1 MNISYVDFSKFLEN
15 QGITKS
21 KYKFLENFSKCNQL
35 LTIREFLTGFIKS
48 SDKNNLSKQIFKKY
62 VDYDDVHIKNIFK
75 KLNLIKIRMNKNIK
89 IKYLHLWLKK
99 CFIIDNNFIS
109 LRNKNKLN
117 LNSKN
122 RLYDDYKYRNNYLHI
137 LKIISSIKE
146 GEKSPFKPKVNKN
159 VFITINTTS
168 NNNNDDL
175 NFNNL
180 SKNNKFKTINSTPKT
195 KNKISYNIVND
206 YLKREPKGMFSY
218 KPKISKL
225 NQLRIK
231 DDYFNNPYIYPN
243 NFYENNYLKNKYN
256 ENNKSNS
263 RFQHKSLLSNR
274 INETDPNKNNV
285 IYRKFRNPISST
297 SLANANTNLITDTLN
312 KSDKFN
318 SNNNNNNNNYFG
330 TINSINSFQDNKNYN
345 KFTITNFEE
354 AYFNDKKNIDDL
366 YVTKENLLL
375 KSNYPQ
381 YNRIM
386 LQNISD
392 RQLLKKADALMQPD
406 ESIKRFLTIYE
417 KQKNLNKK
425 NY

>member
-15 QGITKS
+15 QGIIKS

-35 LTIREFLTGFIKS
+35 LTIREFLAGFIKS
-48 SDKNNLSKQIFKKY
+48 SDKNNLSNLIFKKY

-75 KLNLIKIRMNKNIK
+75 KLNLIKIRMNKKIK
-89 IKYLHLWLKK
+89 VKYLHLWLKK
-99 CFIIDNNFIS
+99 CYIINNNFIS

-122 RLYDDYKYRNNYLHI
+122 RLYDDYKYRNNYLNI
-137 LKIISSIKE
+137 LNIISSIKE

-175 NFNNL
+175 IT
-180 SKNNKFKTINSTPKT
+180 KNNQFKTINTTPKT
-195 KNKISYNIVND
+195 KNKISHNIVND
-206 YLKREPKGMFSY
+206 YLKREQKGMFSY
-218 KPKISKL
+218 KPKISKI

-231 DDYFNNPYIYPN
+231 DDYYNNPY
-243 NFYENNYLKNKYN
+243 FENNYLHNKYN
-256 ENNKSNS
+256 ENNKNNY
-263 RFQHKSLLSNR
+263 RFQNKSLLSNR
-274 INETDPNKNNV
+274 INETDTNKNNI
-285 IYRKFRNPISST
+285 IYRKFRNPISSN

-318 SNNNNNNNNYFG
+318 TNNNNNNNNNFG
-330 TINSINSFQDNKNYN
+330 TINSINSFQDNKNFN
-345 KFTITNFEE
+345 KLTITNFDE
-354 AYFNDKKNIDDL
+354 AYFNDKKIINDF

-381 YNRIM
+381 YNKIM
-386 LQNISD
+386 LQNVSD
-392 RQLLKKADALMQPD
+392 RQLLKKADALIQPD
-406 ESIKRFLTIYE
+406 ESVKRFLTIYE
-417 KQKNLNKK
+417 KQKKFK
-425 NY
+425 

>member
-15 QGITKS
+15 QGIIKS

-35 LTIREFLTGFIKS
+35 LTIREFLAGFIKS
-48 SDKNNLSKQIFKKY
+48 SDKNNLSNLIFKKY

-75 KLNLIKIRMNKNIK
+75 KLNLIKIRMNKKIK
-89 IKYLHLWLKK
+89 VKYLHLWLKK
-99 CFIIDNNFIS
+99 CYIINNNFIS

-122 RLYDDYKYRNNYLHI
+122 RLYDDYKYRNNYLNI
-137 LKIISSIKE
+137 LNIISSIKE

-175 NFNNL
+175 IT
-180 SKNNKFKTINSTPKT
+180 KNNQFKTINTTPKT
-195 KNKISYNIVND
+195 KNKISHNIVND
-206 YLKREPKGMFSY
+206 YLKREQKGMFSY
-218 KPKISKL
+218 KPKISKI

-231 DDYFNNPYIYPN
+231 DDYYNNPY
-243 NFYENNYLKNKYN
+243 FENNYLHNKYN
-256 ENNKSNS
+256 ENNKNNY
-263 RFQHKSLLSNR
+263 RFQNKSLLSNR
-274 INETDPNKNNV
+274 INETDTNKNNI
-285 IYRKFRNPISST
+285 IYRKFRNPISSN

-318 SNNNNNNNNYFG
+318 TNNNNNNNNNFG
-330 TINSINSFQDNKNYN
+330 TINSINSFQDNKNFN
-345 KFTITNFEE
+345 KLTITNFDD
-354 AYFNDKKNIDDL
+354 AYFNDKKIFNDF

-381 YNRIM
+381 YNKIM
-386 LQNISD
+386 LQNVSD
-392 RQLLKKADALMQPD
+392 RQLLKKADALIQPD
-406 ESIKRFLTIYE
+406 ESVKRFLTIYE
-417 KQKNLNKK
+417 KQKKFK
-425 NY
+425 

>member
-15 QGITKS
+15 QGIIKS

-35 LTIREFLTGFIKS
+35 LTIREFLAGFIKS
-48 SDKNNLSKQIFKKY
+48 SDKNNLSNLIFKKY

-75 KLNLIKIRMNKNIK
+75 KLNLIKIRMNKKIK
-89 IKYLHLWLKK
+89 VKYLHLWLKK
-99 CFIIDNNFIS
+99 CYIINNNFIS

-122 RLYDDYKYRNNYLHI
+122 RLYDDYKYRNNYLNI
-137 LKIISSIKE
+137 LNIISSIKE

-175 NFNNL
+175 IT
-180 SKNNKFKTINSTPKT
+180 KNNQFKTINTTPKT
-195 KNKISYNIVND
+195 KNKISHNIVND
-206 YLKREPKGMFSY
+206 YLKREQKGMFSY
-218 KPKISKL
+218 KPKISKI

-231 DDYFNNPYIYPN
+231 DDYYNNPY
-243 NFYENNYLKNKYN
+243 FENNYLHNKYN
-256 ENNKSNS
+256 ENNKNNY
-263 RFQHKSLLSNR
+263 RFQNKSLLSNR
-274 INETDPNKNNV
+274 IDETDTNKNNI
-285 IYRKFRNPISST
+285 IYRKFRNPISSN

-318 SNNNNNNNNYFG
+318 TNNNNNNNNNFG
-330 TINSINSFQDNKNYN
+330 TINSINSFQDNKNFN
-345 KFTITNFEE
+345 KLTITNFDE
-354 AYFNDKKNIDDL
+354 AYFNDKKIINDF

-381 YNRIM
+381 YNKIM
-386 LQNISD
+386 LQNVSD
-392 RQLLKKADALMQPD
+392 RQLLKKADALIQPD
-406 ESIKRFLTIYE
+406 ESVKRFLTILE
-417 KQKNLNKK
+417 KQKKFK
-425 NY
+425 

>member
-122 RLYDDYKYRNNYLHI
+122 KLYDDYKYRNNYLHI
-137 LKIISSIKE
+137 LKLISSIKE

-175 NFNNL
+175 TT
-180 SKNNKFKTINSTPKT
+180 KNNKFKTINTTPKT
-195 KNKISYNIVND
+195 KNKISHNIVND
-206 YLKREPKGMFSY
+206 YLKREQKGMFSY
-218 KPKISKL
+218 KPKISKI

-231 DDYFNNPYIYPN
+231 DDYYNNPY
-243 NFYENNYLKNKYN
+243 FENNYLHNKYN
-256 ENNKSNS
+256 ENNKNNY
-263 RFQHKSLLSNR
+263 RFQKKSLLSNR
-274 INETDPNKNNV
+274 INETDTNKNNI
-285 IYRKFRNPISST
+285 IYRKFRNPISSN

-318 SNNNNNNNNYFG
+318 TNNNNNNNNNFG
-330 TINSINSFQDNKNYN
+330 TINSINSFQDNKNFN
-345 KFTITNFEE
+345 KLTITNFDD
-354 AYFNDKKNIDDL
+354 AYFNDKKNINDF

-381 YNRIM
+381 YNKIM
-386 LQNISD
+386 LQNVSD
-392 RQLLKKADALMQPD
+392 RQLLKKADALIQPD
-406 ESIKRFLTIYE
+406 ESVKRFLTIYE
-417 KQKNLNKK
+417 KQKKFK
-425 NY
+425 

>member
-48 SDKNNLSKQIFKKY
+48 SDKNNLSNQIFKKY

-122 RLYDDYKYRNNYLHI
+122 KLYDDYKYRNNYLHI

-159 VFITINTTS
+159 FFITINTTS
-168 NNNNDDL
+168 NNNNDD
-175 NFNNL
+175 FTT
-180 SKNNKFKTINSTPKT
+180 KNNKFKTINSTSKT
-195 KNKISYNIVND
+195 KNKISHNIVND
-206 YLKREPKGMFSY
+206 YLKRYPKRMFSY
-218 KPKISKL
+218 KPKISKI
-225 NQLRIK
+225 NLRIK
-231 DDYFNNPYIYPN
+231 DDYYDNPYIYPN
-243 NFYENNYLKNKYN
+243 YYFENESKNKYN
-256 ENNKSNS
+256 ENNKNNS
-263 RFQHKSLLSNR
+263 RFQNKSLLSNR
-274 INETDPNKNNV
+274 INETDPNKNNI
-285 IYRKFRNPISST
+285 IYRKFRNPISSN

-318 SNNNNNNNNYFG
+318 TNTNNNNNNNNNNYFG
-330 TINSINSFQDNKNYN
+330 TINSINSFQDKNFNKL
-345 KFTITNFEE
+345 TITNFDE
-354 AYFNDKKNIDDL
+354 AYFNDKKNINDF

-381 YNRIM
+381 YNKII
-386 LQNISD
+386 LQNVSD
-392 RQLLKKADALMQPD
+392 RQLLKKADALIQPD
-406 ESIKRFLTIYE
+406 ESVKRFLTIYE
-417 KQKNLNKK
+417 KQKKFK
-425 NY
+425 

>member
-15 QGITKS
+15 QGIIKS

-35 LTIREFLTGFIKS
+35 LTIREFLAGFIKS
-48 SDKNNLSKQIFKKY
+48 SDKNNLSNLIFKKY

-75 KLNLIKIRMNKNIK
+75 KLNLIKIRMNKKIK
-89 IKYLHLWLKK
+89 VKYLHLWLKK
-99 CFIIDNNFIS
+99 CYIINNNFIS

-122 RLYDDYKYRNNYLHI
+122 RLYDDYKYRNNYLNI
-137 LKIISSIKE
+137 LNIISSIKE

-175 NFNNL
+175 IT
-180 SKNNKFKTINSTPKT
+180 KNNQFKTINTTPKT
-195 KNKISYNIVND
+195 KNKISHNIVND
-206 YLKREPKGMFSY
+206 YLKREQKGMFSY
-218 KPKISKL
+218 KPKISKI

-231 DDYFNNPYIYPN
+231 DDYYNNPY
-243 NFYENNYLKNKYN
+243 FENNYLHNKYN
-256 ENNKSNS
+256 ENNKNES
-263 RFQHKSLLSNR
+263 RFHNKSLLSNR
-274 INETDPNKNNV
+274 INETDPNKNNI
-285 IYRKFRNPISST
+285 IYRKFRNPISSN

-318 SNNNNNNNNYFG
+318 TNNNNNNNNYFG
-330 TINSINSFQDNKNYN
+330 TINSINSFQDNKNFN
-345 KFTITNFEE
+345 KLTITNFDE
-354 AYFNDKKNIDDL
+354 AYFNDKKIINDF

-381 YNRIM
+381 YNKIM
-386 LQNISD
+386 LQNVSD
-392 RQLLKKADALMQPD
+392 RQLLKKADALIQPD
-406 ESIKRFLTIYE
+406 ESVKRFLTILE
-417 KQKNLNKK
+417 KQKKFK
-425 NY
+425 

>member
-15 QGITKS
+15 QGITQS

-99 CFIIDNNFIS
+99 CFIIDNKFIS

-117 LNSKN
+117 INSKN

-137 LKIISSIKE
+137 LKLISSIKE

-175 NFNNL
+175 TT
-180 SKNNKFKTINSTPKT
+180 KNNKFKTINTTPKT
-195 KNKISYNIVND
+195 KNKISHNIVND
-206 YLKREPKGMFSY
+206 YLKRYPKGMFSY
-218 KPKISKL
+218 KPKISKI
-225 NQLRIK
+225 NLRIK
-231 DDYFNNPYIYPN
+231 DDYYNNPYIYPN
-243 NFYENNYLKNKYN
+243 KYN
-256 ENNKSNS
+256 ENNKNES
-263 RFQHKSLLSNR
+263 RFHNKSLLSNR
-274 INETDPNKNNV
+274 INETDPNKNNI
-285 IYRKFRNPISST
+285 IYRKFRNPISSN

-318 SNNNNNNNNYFG
+318 TNTNNNNNNNNNNNYFG
-330 TINSINSFQDNKNYN
+330 TINSINSFQDNKNFN
-345 KFTITNFEE
+345 KLTITNFDD
-354 AYFNDKKNIDDL
+354 AYFNDKKIINDF

-381 YNRIM
+381 YNKIM
-386 LQNISD
+386 LQNVSD
-392 RQLLKKADALMQPD
+392 RQLLKKADALIQPD
-406 ESIKRFLTIYE
+406 ESVKRFLTILE
-417 KQKNLNKK
+417 KQKKFK
-425 NY
+425 

>member
-99 CFIIDNNFIS
+99 CFIINNNFIS

-122 RLYDDYKYRNNYLHI
+122 RLYDDYKYRNNYLNI
-137 LKIISSIKE
+137 LNIISSIKE

-175 NFNNL
+175 IT
-180 SKNNKFKTINSTPKT
+180 KNNQFKTINTTPKT
-195 KNKISYNIVND
+195 KIKISHNIVND
-206 YLKREPKGMFSY
+206 YLKREQKGMFSY
-218 KPKISKL
+218 KPKISKI

-231 DDYFNNPYIYPN
+231 DDYYNNPY
-243 NFYENNYLKNKYN
+243 FENNYLHNKYN
-256 ENNKSNS
+256 ENNKNNY
-263 RFQHKSLLSNR
+263 RFQNKSLLSNR
-274 INETDPNKNNV
+274 INETDTNKNNI
-285 IYRKFRNPISST
+285 IYRKFRNPISSN

-318 SNNNNNNNNYFG
+318 TNNNNNNNNNNYFG
-330 TINSINSFQDNKNYN
+330 TINSINSFQDNKNFN
-345 KFTITNFEE
+345 KLTITNFDD
-354 AYFNDKKNIDDL
+354 AYFNDKKNINDF

-381 YNRIM
+381 YNKIM
-386 LQNISD
+386 LQNVSD
-392 RQLLKKADALMQPD
+392 RQLLKKADALIQPD
-406 ESIKRFLTIYE
+406 ESVKRFLTIYE

>member
-15 QGITKS
+15 QGIIKS

-35 LTIREFLTGFIKS
+35 LTIREFLAGFIKS
-48 SDKNNLSKQIFKKY
+48 SDKNNLSNQIFKKY

-75 KLNLIKIRMNKNIK
+75 KLNLIKIRMNKKIK
-89 IKYLHLWLKK
+89 VKYLHLWLKK
-99 CFIIDNNFIS
+99 CYIINNNFIS

-122 RLYDDYKYRNNYLHI
+122 RLYDDYKYRNNYLNI
-137 LKIISSIKE
+137 LNIISSIKE

-175 NFNNL
+175 IT
-180 SKNNKFKTINSTPKT
+180 KNNQFKTINTTPKT
-195 KNKISYNIVND
+195 KNKISHNIVND
-206 YLKREPKGMFSY
+206 YLKREQKGMFSY
-218 KPKISKL
+218 KPKISKI

-231 DDYFNNPYIYPN
+231 DDYYNNPY
-243 NFYENNYLKNKYN
+243 FENNYLHNKYN
-256 ENNKSNS
+256 ENNKNNY
-263 RFQHKSLLSNR
+263 RFQNKSLLSNR
-274 INETDPNKNNV
+274 INETDTNKNNI
-285 IYRKFRNPISST
+285 IYRKFRNPISSN

-318 SNNNNNNNNYFG
+318 TNTNNNNNNNNNNNYFG
-330 TINSINSFQDNKNYN
+330 TINSINSFQDNKNFN
-345 KFTITNFEE
+345 KLTITNFDE
-354 AYFNDKKNIDDL
+354 AYFNDKKIINDF

-381 YNRIM
+381 YNKIM
-386 LQNISD
+386 LQNVSD
-392 RQLLKKADALMQPD
+392 RQLLKKADALIQPD
-406 ESIKRFLTIYE
+406 ESVKRFLTILE
-417 KQKNLNKK
+417 KQKKFK
-425 NY
+425 

>member
-15 QGITKS
+15 QGIIKS

-122 RLYDDYKYRNNYLHI
+122 KLYDDYKYRNNYLHI
-137 LKIISSIKE
+137 LKLISSIKE

-175 NFNNL
+175 TT
-180 SKNNKFKTINSTPKT
+180 KNNKFKTINTTPKT
-195 KNKISYNIVND
+195 KNKISHNIVND
-206 YLKREPKGMFSY
+206 YLKRYPKGMFSY
-218 KPKISKL
+218 KPKISKI
-225 NQLRIK
+225 NLRIK
-231 DDYFNNPYIYPN
+231 DDYYNNPYIYPN
-243 NFYENNYLKNKYN
+243 KYN
-256 ENNKSNS
+256 ENNKNES
-263 RFQHKSLLSNR
+263 RFHNKSLLSNR
-274 INETDPNKNNV
+274 INETDPNKNNI
-285 IYRKFRNPISST
+285 IYRKFRNPISSN

-318 SNNNNNNNNYFG
+318 TNNNNNNNNNNYFG
-330 TINSINSFQDNKNYN
+330 TINSINSFQDNKNFN
-345 KFTITNFEE
+345 KLTITNFDE
-354 AYFNDKKNIDDL
+354 AYFNDKKNINDF

-381 YNRIM
+381 YNKIM
-386 LQNISD
+386 LQNVSD
-392 RQLLKKADALMQPD
+392 RQLLKKADALIQPD
-406 ESIKRFLTIYE
+406 ESVKRFLTIYE
-417 KQKNLNKK
+417 KQKKFK
-425 NY
+425 

>member
-15 QGITKS
+15 QGIIKS

-35 LTIREFLTGFIKS
+35 LTIREFLAGFIKS
-48 SDKNNLSKQIFKKY
+48 SDKNNLSNLIFKKY

-99 CFIIDNNFIS
+99 CFIIDNKFIS

-117 LNSKN
+117 INSKN

-168 NNNNDDL
+168 NNNNDD
-175 NFNNL
+175 FTT
-180 SKNNKFKTINSTPKT
+180 KNNKFKTINSTSKT
-195 KNKISYNIVND
+195 KNKISHNIVND
-206 YLKREPKGMFSY
+206 YLKRYPKGMFSY
-218 KPKISKL
+218 KPKISKI
-225 NQLRIK
+225 NLRIK
-231 DDYFNNPYIYPN
+231 DDYYNNPYIYPN
-243 NFYENNYLKNKYN
+243 KYN
-256 ENNKSNS
+256 ENNKNES
-263 RFQHKSLLSNR
+263 RFHNKSLLSNR
-274 INETDPNKNNV
+274 INETDPNKNNI
-285 IYRKFRNPISST
+285 IYRKFRNPISSN

-318 SNNNNNNNNYFG
+318 TNTNNNNNNNNNNNYFG
-330 TINSINSFQDNKNYN
+330 TINSINSFQDNKNFN
-345 KFTITNFEE
+345 KLTITNFDD
-354 AYFNDKKNIDDL
+354 AYFNDKKNINDF

-381 YNRIM
+381 YNKIM
-386 LQNISD
+386 LQNVSD
-392 RQLLKKADALMQPD
+392 RQLLKKADALIQPD
-406 ESIKRFLTIYE
+406 ESVKRFLTIYE
-417 KQKNLNKK
+417 KQKKFK
-425 NY
+425 

>member
-15 QGITKS
+15 QGIIKS

-35 LTIREFLTGFIKS
+35 LTIREFLAGFIKS
-48 SDKNNLSKQIFKKY
+48 SDKNNLSNLIFKKY

-75 KLNLIKIRMNKNIK
+75 KLNLIKIRMNKKIK
-89 IKYLHLWLKK
+89 VKYLHLWLKK
-99 CFIIDNNFIS
+99 CYIINNNFIS

-122 RLYDDYKYRNNYLHI
+122 RLYDDYKYRNNYLNI
-137 LKIISSIKE
+137 LNIISSIKE

-175 NFNNL
+175 IT
-180 SKNNKFKTINSTPKT
+180 KNNQFKTINTTPKT
-195 KNKISYNIVND
+195 KNKISHNIVND
-206 YLKREPKGMFSY
+206 YLKREQKGMFSY
-218 KPKISKL
+218 KPKISKI

-231 DDYFNNPYIYPN
+231 DDYYNNPY
-243 NFYENNYLKNKYN
+243 FENNYLHNKYN
-256 ENNKSNS
+256 ENNKKNY
-263 RFQHKSLLSNR
+263 RFQNKSLLSNR
-274 INETDPNKNNV
+274 INETDTNKNNI
-285 IYRKFRNPISST
+285 IYRKFRNPISSN

-318 SNNNNNNNNYFG
+318 TNNNNNNNNNFG
-330 TINSINSFQDNKNYN
+330 TINSINSFQDNKNFN
-345 KFTITNFEE
+345 KLTITNFDD
-354 AYFNDKKNIDDL
+354 AYFNDKKIINDF

-381 YNRIM
+381 YNKIM
-386 LQNISD
+386 LQNVSD
-392 RQLLKKADALMQPD
+392 RQLLKKADALIQPD
-406 ESIKRFLTIYE
+406 ESVKRFLTIYE
-417 KQKNLNKK
+417 KQKKFK
-425 NY
+425 

>member
-15 QGITKS
+15 QGIIKS

-35 LTIREFLTGFIKS
+35 LTIREFLAGFIKS
-48 SDKNNLSKQIFKKY
+48 SDKNNLSNLIFKKY

-75 KLNLIKIRMNKNIK
+75 KLNLIKIRMNKKIK
-89 IKYLHLWLKK
+89 VKYLHLWLKK
-99 CFIIDNNFIS
+99 CYIINNNFIS

-122 RLYDDYKYRNNYLHI
+122 RLYDDYKYRNNYLNI
-137 LKIISSIKE
+137 LNIISSIKE

-175 NFNNL
+175 IT
-180 SKNNKFKTINSTPKT
+180 KNNQFKTINTTPKT
-195 KNKISYNIVND
+195 KNKISHNIVND
-206 YLKREPKGMFSY
+206 YLKREQKGMFSY
-218 KPKISKL
+218 KPKISKI

-231 DDYFNNPYIYPN
+231 DDYYNNPY
-243 NFYENNYLKNKYN
+243 FENNYLHNKYN
-256 ENNKSNS
+256 ENNKKNY
-263 RFQHKSLLSNR
+263 RFQNKSLLSNR
-274 INETDPNKNNV
+274 INETDTNKNNI
-285 IYRKFRNPISST
+285 IYRKFRNPISSN

-318 SNNNNNNNNYFG
+318 TNNNNNNNNNFG
-330 TINSINSFQDNKNYN
+330 TINSINSFQDNKNFN
-345 KFTITNFEE
+345 KLTITNFDD
-354 AYFNDKKNIDDL
+354 AFFNDKKNINDF

-381 YNRIM
+381 YNKIM
-386 LQNISD
+386 LQNVSD
-392 RQLLKKADALMQPD
+392 RQLLKKADALIQPD
-406 ESIKRFLTIYE
+406 ESVKRFLTIYE
-417 KQKNLNKK
+417 KQKKFK
-425 NY
+425 

>member
-99 CFIIDNNFIS
+99 CFIIDNKFIS

-117 LNSKN
+117 INSKN

-137 LKIISSIKE
+137 LKLISSIKE

-175 NFNNL
+175 TT
-180 SKNNKFKTINSTPKT
+180 KNNKFKTINTTPKT
-195 KNKISYNIVND
+195 KNKISHNIVND
-206 YLKREPKGMFSY
+206 YLKRYPKGMFSY
-218 KPKISKL
+218 KPKISKI
-225 NQLRIK
+225 NLRIK
-231 DDYFNNPYIYPN
+231 DDYYNNPYIYPN
-243 NFYENNYLKNKYN
+243 KYN
-256 ENNKSNS
+256 ENNKNES
-263 RFQHKSLLSNR
+263 RFQNKSLLSNR
-274 INETDPNKNNV
+274 INETDPNKNNI
-285 IYRKFRNPISST
+285 IYRKFRNPISSN

-318 SNNNNNNNNYFG
+318 TNTNNNNNNNNNNNYFG
-330 TINSINSFQDNKNYN
+330 TINSINSFQDNKNFN
-345 KFTITNFEE
+345 KLTITNFDE
-354 AYFNDKKNIDDL
+354 AYFNDKKIINDF

-381 YNRIM
+381 YNKIM
-386 LQNISD
+386 LQNVSD
-392 RQLLKKADALMQPD
+392 RQLLKKADALIQPD
-406 ESIKRFLTIYE
+406 ESVKRFLTILE
-417 KQKNLNKK
+417 KQKKFK
-425 NY
+425 

>member
-48 SDKNNLSKQIFKKY
+48 SDKNNLSNQIFKKY

-75 KLNLIKIRMNKNIK
+75 KLNLIKIRMNKKIK
-89 IKYLHLWLKK
+89 VKYLHLWLKK
-99 CFIIDNNFIS
+99 CYIINNNFIS

-122 RLYDDYKYRNNYLHI
+122 RLYDDYKYRNNYLNI
-137 LKIISSIKE
+137 LNIISSIKE

-175 NFNNL
+175 IT
-180 SKNNKFKTINSTPKT
+180 KNNQFKTINTTPKT
-195 KNKISYNIVND
+195 KNKISHNIVND
-206 YLKREPKGMFSY
+206 YLKREQKGMFSY
-218 KPKISKL
+218 KPKISKI

-231 DDYFNNPYIYPN
+231 DDYYNNPY
-243 NFYENNYLKNKYN
+243 FENNYLHNKYN
-256 ENNKSNS
+256 ENNKNNY
-263 RFQHKSLLSNR
+263 RFQNKSLLSNR
-274 INETDPNKNNV
+274 INETDTNKNNI
-285 IYRKFRNPISST
+285 IYRKFRNPISSN

-318 SNNNNNNNNYFG
+318 TNNNNNNNNNNYFG
-330 TINSINSFQDNKNYN
+330 TINSINSFQDNKNFN
-345 KFTITNFEE
+345 KLTITNFDD
-354 AYFNDKKNIDDL
+354 AYFNDKKNINDF

-381 YNRIM
+381 YNKIM
-386 LQNISD
+386 LQNVSD
-392 RQLLKKADALMQPD
+392 RQLLKKADALIQPD
-406 ESIKRFLTIYE
+406 ESVKRFLTIYE
-417 KQKNLNKK
+417 KQKKFK
-425 NY
+425 

>member
-48 SDKNNLSKQIFKKY
+48 SDKNNLSNLIFKKY

-75 KLNLIKIRMNKNIK
+75 KLNLIKIRMNKKIK
-89 IKYLHLWLKK
+89 VKYLHLWLKK
-99 CFIIDNNFIS
+99 CYIINNNFIS

-122 RLYDDYKYRNNYLHI
+122 RLYDDYKYRNNYLNI
-137 LKIISSIKE
+137 LNIISSIKE

-175 NFNNL
+175 IT
-180 SKNNKFKTINSTPKT
+180 KNNQFKTINTTPKT
-195 KNKISYNIVND
+195 KNKISHNIVND
-206 YLKREPKGMFSY
+206 YLKREQKGMFSY
-218 KPKISKL
+218 KPKISKI

-231 DDYFNNPYIYPN
+231 DDYYNNPY
-243 NFYENNYLKNKYN
+243 FENNYLHNKYN
-256 ENNKSNS
+256 ENNKNNY
-263 RFQHKSLLSNR
+263 RFQNKSLLSNR
-274 INETDPNKNNV
+274 INETDPNKNNI
-285 IYRKFRNPISST
+285 IYRKFRNPISSN

-318 SNNNNNNNNYFG
+318 TNNNNNNNNNFG
-330 TINSINSFQDNKNYN
+330 TINSINSFQDNKNFN
-345 KFTITNFEE
+345 KLTITNFDE
-354 AYFNDKKNIDDL
+354 AYFNDKKIINDF

-381 YNRIM
+381 YNKIM
-386 LQNISD
+386 LQNVSD
-392 RQLLKKADALMQPD
+392 RQLLKKADALIQPD
-406 ESIKRFLTIYE
+406 ESVKRFLTIYE
-417 KQKNLNKK
+417 KQKKFK
-425 NY
+425 